1 MVLGVSF
8 DTVADN
14 KAFAE
19 KYDFNYPLLCD
30 TTKAMSV
37 AYGACADASAK
48 YPARI
53 TYIIDASGNIEHAE
67 KVSDIGAHVPAALA
81 LLNGG

>member
-1 MVLGVSF
+1 VLGVSF
-8 DTVADN
+8 DTVAGN

-19 KYDFNYPLLCD
+19 KFDFNFPLLCD
-30 TTKAMSV
+30 TTKAMST

-53 TYIIDASGNIEHAE
+53 TYIIDADGHIEHAE
-67 KVSDIGAHVPAALA
+67 KVGDIEAHIHSAVAR
-81 LLNGG
+81 LNDG